1 MSQTDQS
8 PKLLGSLASYNWSL
22 EAFWVA
28 SYVEA
33 WKATRSAQEKEE
45 EEEEEEHTRVK
56 IM

>member
-1 MSQTDQS
+1 
-8 PKLLGSLASYNWSL
+8 L

-28 SYVEA
+28 SYIEA
-33 WKATRSAQEKEE
+33 QKATRSAQEE